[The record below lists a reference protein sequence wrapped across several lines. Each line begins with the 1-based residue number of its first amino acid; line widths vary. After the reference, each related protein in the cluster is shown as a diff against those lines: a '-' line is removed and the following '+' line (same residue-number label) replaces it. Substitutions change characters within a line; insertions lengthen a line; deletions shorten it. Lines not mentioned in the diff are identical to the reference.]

1 MDIKP
6 SHSEFESLMKAYQH
20 LHELLLTKNKNE
32 LEKQL
37 SIKIREYAQY
47 YFTGSIDKARNHVTY
62 DDILADK
69 TAKLIPLWKNNM
81 HLQIFASGK
90 LARIADPDGDSPIVF
105 LLGKDGNTAYVVKLL
120 FMKNQRGEWVVVR

>member
-1 MDIKP
+1 M
-6 SHSEFESLMKAYQH
+6 
-20 LHELLLTKNKNE
+20 
-32 LEKQL
+32 
-37 SIKIREYAQY
+37 
-47 YFTGSIDKARNHVTY
+47 TY